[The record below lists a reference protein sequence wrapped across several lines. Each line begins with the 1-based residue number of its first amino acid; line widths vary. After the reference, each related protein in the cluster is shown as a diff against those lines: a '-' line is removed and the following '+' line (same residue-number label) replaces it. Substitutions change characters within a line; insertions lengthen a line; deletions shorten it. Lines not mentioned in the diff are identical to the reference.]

1 MIWYHHTIYGM
12 IPWSLITW
20 YDYTMWSWYH
30 YDMILWSHDHMVPS
44 YCDLMISWYHYIMIL
59 WFYYTMISWYHSCLG
74 GLSHSMLTKQC
85 FSKTKIPP
93 RDGPTMHFFTRP
105 ARIYRNLVPIFP
117 WSCIIYDRYVLVRQK
132 LYPGCSSCYKKKCFI
147 FLPKHII

>member
-1 MIWYHHTIYGM
+1 
-12 IPWSLITW
+12 
-20 YDYTMWSWYH
+20 
-30 YDMILWSHDHMVPS
+30 MILLLYH
-44 YCDLMISWYHYIMIL
+44 DLMIPFL
-59 WFYYTMISWYHSCLG
+59 LG

-117 WSCIIYDRYVLVRQK
+117 GSCIIYDRYVLVRQK
-132 LYPGCSSCYKKKCFI
+132 LYPGCSSCYKRNVSYFYQNI
-147 FLPKHII
+147 SFNSLT